1 MQTTI
6 TVRRADHRDAPALAA
21 LAQLDSA
28 APLAEPVLVAEA
40 AGRPRAALSL
50 ADGAAIADPFHPSAN
65 LVELLRVHAAQL
77 AEHGRESRLRHVAQ
91 ALSPRALVRA
101 S

>member
-1 MQTTI
+1 MSTTI
-6 TVRRADHRDAPALAA
+6 TVRRADHRDARALAA

-28 APLAEPVLVAEA
+28 APLAEPVLIAEA
-40 AGRPRAALSL
+40 AGRARAAISL
-50 ADGAAIADPFHPSAN
+50 ADGAAVSDPFHPSAN
-65 LVELLRVHAAQL
+65 LVELLRLHADQL
-77 AEHGRESRLRHVAQ
+77 AETGRESRLRQLAQ